1 MAYTAVAPQ
10 EVLSAYISEGAT
22 PQMTTLTF
30 TSGDAT
36 NLNTVTMPGRKIL
49 ILVTNTSGGASG
61 TVTITAS
68 DDPFGRTATI
78 TTFTVADGAFAGRIF
93 EPPGWEQTLGG
104 RDILITPSAT
114 TMEIL
119 AIPL

>member
-10 EVLSAYISEGAT
+10 EVAGPYISESAT
-22 PQMTTLTF
+22 QMTTVTF
-30 TSGDAT
+30 TAGDAT
-36 NLNTVTMPGRKIL
+36 NANTVTMPGKRML
-49 ILVTNTSGGASG
+49 ILVTNTSGGAAG
-61 TVTITAS
+61 TVTITS
-68 DDPFGRTATI
+68 SNDPFGRTGNI
-78 TTFTVADGAFAGRIF
+78 TAFSVADGAFAARIF
-93 EPPGWEQTLGG
+93 EPVGWEQTLGG